1 MLITESWPTFEDSM
15 INSNIESSLEL
26 VKKTISSIRNIR
38 AEMNIPMGKE
48 IDIIV
53 KSSKEDLEIFN
64 NLKAYIIRLGKINN
78 ISIDNNAK
86 KPDQSASI
94 VINNNEIFIP
104 LKGVI
109 DIEIE
114 IERLNKQLDA
124 YNGRLKNVNK
134 KLNNEN
140 FVSRAPKDIIKNE
153 QKKQLKYLMTIEKI
167 EENLKSFQS

>member
-1 MLITESWPTFEDSM
+1 M
-15 INSNIESSLEL
+15 
-26 VKKTISSIRNIR
+26 
-38 AEMNIPMGKE
+38 
-48 IDIIV
+48 
-53 KSSKEDLEIFN
+53 
-64 NLKAYIIRLGKINN
+64 
-78 ISIDNNAK
+78 
-86 KPDQSASI
+86 
-94 VINNNEIFIP
+94 INNNQIFIP

-109 DIEIE
+109 DIDIE

>member
-1 MLITESWPTFEDSM
+1 MLIIESWPTFEDSM
-15 INSNIESSLEL
+15 INPNIESNLEL
-26 VKKTISSIRNIR
+26 IKKTISSIRNIR

-48 IDIIV
+48 IDIII
-53 KSSKEDLEIFN
+53 KSCTEDLEIFN
-64 NLKAYIIRLGKINN
+64 NLKAYIMRLGKIDT
-78 ISIDNNAK
+78 ISIDTNAK
-86 KPDQSASI
+86 KPEQAASI

-109 DIEIE
+109 DIDIE
-114 IERLNKQLDA
+114 IERLEKQLDA

-140 FVSRAPKDIIKNE
+140 FISRAPKDIIANE
-153 QKKQLKYLMTIEKI
+153 QKKQSKYLTVIEKI